1 MAYAGVV
8 GGGEYNHVNRYL
20 TYHKRVIRRGSMEY
34 IFLAIALVVLF
45 WAVTVHNKLVA
56 LIEAVL
62 NSGKEIS
69 VQLDRRGKVFDSLI
83 LTVQR
88 FMEHDSEVFTK
99 VAALRAQTID
109 PNASPDAIKQAE
121 DELSNMV
128 NSGAINI
135 ALESYPQLKSDRNM
149 MQLQEEIVS
158 TENKLTF
165 AKKAYNNAIE
175 RYQVTKKSFP
185 NIMVANIFSDLNQEF
200 EYWSLDD

>member
-1 MAYAGVV
+1 
-8 GGGEYNHVNRYL
+8 
-20 TYHKRVIRRGSMEY
+20 MEY
-34 IFLAIALVVLF
+34 IFLAIALVILF
-45 WAVTVHNKLVA
+45 WAVTVYNKLVA

-62 NSGKEIS
+62 NSEKEIS

-83 LTVQR
+83 STVKR
-88 FMEHDSEVFTK
+88 FMEHESEVFTK
-99 VAALRAQTID
+99 VTALRAQAID
-109 PNASPDAIKQAE
+109 LNASPEAVKQAE

-135 ALESYPQLKSDRNM
+135 AVESYPELKSDRNM

-165 AKKAYNNAIE
+165 AKKAYNSAIE

-185 NIMVANIFSDLNQEF
+185 NIMVVNIFSDLNQEF
-200 EYWSLDD
+200 EYWSLDEAAIKTEEARRVQF